1 MHSQRS
7 YENGWW
13 KIRLSV
19 CWFIMI
25 YAILMA
31 GGMGTRLKVP
41 EEKPLFKLHD
51 KPLIKYVL
59 DNLKSSKF
67 IDKIVIAV
75 SPNTQKTTKY
85 LKSLNED
92 FIILDTSG
100 EDYLKDLSYI
110 LDYFEKKSK
119 NDTLLFI
126 NSDLPFIST
135 ETIDFVLDY
144 YFKSDKDALSI
155 VVPVEIFE
163 NLGLNYSYEFNGNVP
178 SGLNILRSE
187 NIIQDE
193 NQLILK
199 KVELALN
206 INTIPDSEIAEKL
219 YHKYYI

>member
-1 MHSQRS
+1 
-7 YENGWW
+7 
-13 KIRLSV
+13 
-19 CWFIMI
+19 MI

-31 GGMGTRLKVP
+31 GGMGTRLEVP

-51 KPLIKYVL
+51 KPLIKYVI
-59 DNLKSSKF
+59 DNLKSSRL
-67 IDKIVIAV
+67 IDEIVIAV
-75 SPNTQKTTKY
+75 SPNTRKTTEY
-85 LKSLNED
+85 LKSLNDD

-119 NDTLLFI
+119 EDILLFI
-126 NSDLPFIST
+126 NADLPFIST
-135 ETIDFVLDY
+135 ETIDYVINY
-144 YFKSDKDALSI
+144 YLANDKDALSVI
-155 VVPVEIFE
+155 VPVEVFE
-163 NLGLNYSYEFNGNVP
+163 RLGLKYSYEFNGCVP

-193 NQLILK
+193 TQLVLE

-219 YHKYYI
+219 YSKYYF

>member
-1 MHSQRS
+1 
-7 YENGWW
+7 
-13 KIRLSV
+13 
-19 CWFIMI
+19 MI

-31 GGMGTRLKVP
+31 GGMGTRLEVP

-51 KPLIKYVL
+51 KPLIKYVI
-59 DNLKSSKF
+59 DNLKSSRL
-67 IDKIVIAV
+67 IDEIVIAV
-75 SPNTQKTTKY
+75 SPNTRKTTEY
-85 LKSLNED
+85 LESLNDD

-119 NDTLLFI
+119 EDILLFI
-126 NSDLPFIST
+126 NADLPFIST
-135 ETIDFVLDY
+135 ETIDYVINY
-144 YFKSDKDALSI
+144 YLANDKDALSVI
-155 VVPVEIFE
+155 VPVEVFRS
-163 NLGLNYSYEFNGNVP
+163 LGLKYSYEFNGCVP

-193 NQLILK
+193 TQLVLE

-219 YHKYYI
+219 YSKYYV